1 MCALVHAKNKKSGM
15 KRLSILAY
23 EAVESV
29 VQPNLHK
36 AVFFLHSWFVLGL
49 FLLRCVYYVSYT
61 SFWDI
66 PETYVRMVLIFT
78 MFGIVKD
85 LWKCFLEKVAG
96 LPLFKRYVASYD
108 EHKEEIQ
115 HFWRTHFRWIP
126 WVFGLGYGLA
136 GVFICFLAV
145 EDMARFV
152 IESDLNHYRYL
163 MLEERVQVEPVS
175 LYCVLPGVQALAG
188 VGVGHFTARSTAL
201 VFCASPMEAKVG
213 SMGKGAYD
221 WVQKYG
227 GLVGALL
234 VGGTGAL
241 CSAYKI
247 IEIDSGLNDHSD
259 PSTQRYQRMLGRPA
273 FKDDNSY
280 AVFRG
285 FLAGDVQDGTMDL
298 ERFKD
303 ERGLV
308 SIKQMRQVCQTDPK
322 YRAEVMRMGPFA
334 QGILLGDGKLVV
346 DLAKDIGKAT
356 ATETGGPFR
365 SWAARGI
372 GPGK

>member
-1 MCALVHAKNKKSGM
+1 M

-23 EAVESV
+23 EAVESA

-36 AVFFLHSWFVLGL
+36 AVFFLHSRFVLSL
-49 FLLRCVYYVSYT
+49 FLLRCVYYVLYT

-78 MFGIVKD
+78 MLGIVQD
-85 LWKCFLEKVAG
+85 LWMCVLEKVAG
-96 LPLFKRYVASYD
+96 LPMCQRYVASYNT
-108 EHKEEIQ
+108 HKEEIQ
-115 HFWRTHFRWIP
+115 QFWQTNFRWIP

-136 GVFICFLAV
+136 GVFIYFLAV
-145 EDMARFV
+145 EDMARFAM
-152 IESDLNHYRYL
+152 ESHQNYWRCL
-163 MLEERVQVEPVS
+163 MLEERVPIKPVS

-201 VFCASPMEAKVG
+201 VFCASPMEAKIG

-221 WVQKYG
+221 WVKKYS
-227 GLVGALL
+227 GLVGAIL
-234 VGGTGAL
+234 VGGTGAI
-241 CSAYKI
+241 CSGATLSALELGYVNH
-247 IEIDSGLNDHSD
+247 ED
-259 PSTQRYQRMLGRPA
+259 PSVQWYEKMRGRPPC
-273 FKDDNSY
+273 KDDTSY
-280 AVFRG
+280 AAFRG
-285 FLAGDVQDGTMDL
+285 FLAGDVRNGSMDI

-303 ERGLV
+303 AQGLV
-308 SIKQMRQVCQTDPK
+308 DIEQMRQVCQTDPK

-334 QGILLGDGKLVV
+334 QGMFLGDGQLAV
-346 DLAKDIGKAT
+346 DWAKDIGRAT
-356 ATETGGPFR
+356 AADAGGPFR